1 MAKDH
6 EMEAIHP
13 PRRKTGDIPI
23 ECAVKSGEKRIEFD
37 YEYYSQIL
45 ASDDLRETEKL
56 ELLEVLW
63 SIMREFAMLGFGVH
77 PIQQACGKEGG
88 MSERAPNQRS
98 ILLDSN
104 PSNLITELEDA
115 DLCEDRRVE
124 GVEA

>member
-13 PRRKTGDIPI
+13 PPRKTGEIPI
-23 ECAVKSGEKRIEFD
+23 ECAVKSGEKRVEFD

-45 ASDDLRETEKL
+45 ASDDLSEAEKL

-77 PIQQACGKEGG
+77 PIQQACGKENGT
-88 MSERAPNQRS
+88 EPLAPNHRS
-98 ILLDSN
+98 ILLDSKQ
-104 PSNLITELEDA
+104 SNFMAELEDT
-115 DLCEDRRVE
+115 DLCEDRCAE